1 MSKISK
7 DDLKEVIQDILF
19 ENHIKEMFTPDNFVN
34 SRTAMFDTPG
44 PTTGSEIVQQ
54 EEENIEIPITADD
67 FIPVV
72 TLKRNHSARD
82 KKYSPKNRREL
93 KSAVYSTLED
103 YDDMQIDSD
112 ISGKIWK
119 SVTKILSKVQ

>member
-7 DDLKEVIQDILF
+7 DDLKEIVRDILF

-34 SRTAMFDTPG
+34 SRTTMFDTPG
-44 PTTGSEIVQQ
+44 PNTGSEIA
-54 EEENIEIPITADD
+54 EEESQNIEIPLTADD
-67 FIPVV
+67 FVPVS

-82 KKYSPKNRREL
+82 KDYSPVNRKEL
-93 KSAVYSTLED
+93 KSALYSALED
-103 YDDMQIDSD
+103 YDDDQIDSD

-119 SVTKILSKVQ
+119 SVTKILSKV

>member
-1 MSKISK
+1 MSKINK
-7 DDLKEVIQDILF
+7 DDLREIVQDILF

-34 SRTAMFDTPG
+34 SRTAMFDRPG
-44 PTTGSEIVQQ
+44 PSIGSEVA
-54 EEENIEIPITADD
+54 EEEQNIVVPLTADD
-67 FIPVV
+67 FVSMS

-82 KKYSPKNRREL
+82 KDYSPENRKEL
-93 KSAVYSTLED
+93 KSALYSTLED
-103 YDDMQIDSD
+103 YDDEQIDSD

>member
-7 DDLKEVIQDILF
+7 DDLREIVQDILF

-44 PTTGSEIVQQ
+44 PNTGSEVA
-54 EEENIEIPITADD
+54 EEQDIIIPLTADD
-67 FIPVV
+67 FVSMS

-82 KKYSPKNRREL
+82 KDYSPANRREL
-93 KSAVYSTLED
+93 KSALYSTLED
-103 YDDMQIDSD
+103 YDDEQINSD
-112 ISGKIWK
+112 ISVKIWK
-119 SVTKILSKVQ
+119 SVTKILSKV

>member
-1 MSKISK
+1 MSKINK
-7 DDLKEVIQDILF
+7 DDLREIVQDILF

-34 SRTAMFDTPG
+34 SRTAMFDKPG
-44 PTTGSEIVQQ
+44 PSIGSEFVEQEQNIVV
-54 EEENIEIPITADD
+54 PLTADD
-67 FIPVV
+67 FISMS

-82 KKYSPKNRREL
+82 KDYSPENRKEL
-93 KSAVYSTLED
+93 KSALYSTLED
-103 YDDMQIDSD
+103 YDDEQIDSD

>member
-1 MSKISK
+1 MSKINK
-7 DDLKEVIQDILF
+7 DDLREIVQDILF

-44 PTTGSEIVQQ
+44 PTTGSEFA
-54 EEENIEIPITADD
+54 EEEEQSIVIPLTADD
-67 FIPVV
+67 FVSIS

-82 KKYSPKNRREL
+82 KDYSPENRREL
-93 KSAVYSTLED
+93 KSAIYSTLED
-103 YDDMQIDSD
+103 YDDEQIDSD

-119 SVTKILSKVQ
+119 SVTKILSKV